1 MKKTTKLFSLALV
14 ALMSAVM
21 VSCDDPEPTPTP
33 EPEPTPEQGDPTVS
47 VTAGEVGEDWI
58 SFTITT
64 TNVKRAFYVAVEK
77 ELMPALEAEEGF
89 DLTEFVLSAPNMVM
103 EPNTAWSTVFEGR
116 RPNTTY
122 LVYAAGFQG
131 DKKVL
136 SECVEMTTLAHQY
149 ATTALPNPTSCD
161 VNHATLTTVDSYKF
175 TLANEDGSLNFSFN
189 VLTEKDSN
197 GVIPTGEYKVG
208 TFVAAGVIE
217 LTNISLEVDGLPMVI
232 SEGALD
238 IEMYDDGAKI
248 RLDGEFVIV
257 SGDSVTL
264 SYDGAVALSGLGG
277 GDTGTL
283 FTAATNLTS
292 AEGMEGVEAGWHEIQ
307 FFPVAESATVLDV
320 SFHSNPNKK
329 YLTAGTYYVCESQDS
344 ANAMGCP
351 NNWIGTTSFYQENIT
366 PYSIVAGKDSYV
378 EVVTRMDEGTDYYE
392 LTFSLKIRSMFDQSE
407 TVLKGTYKGALGF
420 VAQVEEEESILE
432 MAQYYVSITS
442 DGNTHTLNFFGPVP
456 TIGMTVV
463 VEGALPEVG
472 GDYVW
477 YDIVSGSFFDYIMA
491 QDDPSL
497 GDAPLL
503 EGSRIAIKR
512 FKDGADASDEGIVK
526 PFYGFKLEASVEGYD
541 IVGDWKSF
549 EDNIAAE

>member
-1 MKKTTKLFSLALV
+1 MKKLTKIFSFALV

-33 EPEPTPEQGDPTVS
+33 TPEPTPEQGDPTVS

-64 TNVKRAFYVAVEK
+64 TNVKRAFYVAVAED
-77 ELMPALEAEEGF
+77 MMAQISAEEGF
-89 DLTEFVLSAPNMVM
+89 DLMEFVLSAPNMVM
-103 EPNTAWSTVFEGR
+103 EPNTAWTTVFEGR
-116 RPNTTY
+116 TPNTTY

-149 ATTALPNPTSCD
+149 ATTALPTPTSCD
-161 VNHATLTTVDSYKF
+161 VIHTTLTTVDSYKF

-189 VLTEKDSN
+189 VLTEKGSN
-197 GVIPTGEYKVG
+197 GVIPTGEYEVG
-208 TFVAAGVIE
+208 TFMAAGVIE
-217 LTNISLEVDGLPMVI
+217 FANISLEVDGQPVVI
-232 SEGALD
+232 SEGTLD

-264 SYDGAVALSGLGG
+264 SYDGDVALSGLGG

-283 FTAATNLTS
+283 FTVAYNLTS
-292 AEGMEGVEAGWHEIQ
+292 TEGMEGVEAGWHEIQ
-307 FFPVAESATVLDV
+307 FFPAAESATMVDV
-320 SFHSNPNKK
+320 NFHSNPNKE
-329 YLTAGTYYVCESQDS
+329 YLTAGTYYVCESRES

-351 NNWIGTTSFYQENIT
+351 NNWIGTNSFYQENIT

-378 EVVTRMDEGTDYYE
+378 EVVTRMDEGIDYYE

-407 TVLKGTYKGALGF
+407 TVLEGTYKGALGF
-420 VAQVEEEESILE
+420 VAQVEEEDNTLE
-432 MAQYYVSITS
+432 MAQFYVSITS
-442 DGNTHTLNFFGPVP
+442 DGNTHTLNFFGPVQ
-456 TIGMTVV
+456 TIGMNVV
-463 VEGALPEVG
+463 IEGALPEVG
-472 GDYVW
+472 SDYVW
-477 YDIVSGSFFDYIMA
+477 YDVVSGSFFDYIMA

-497 GDAPLL
+497 SNASLL

-526 PFYGFKLEASVEGYD
+526 PYYGFKLEAMVEGYD
-541 IVGDWKSF
+541 LVGDWKSF
-549 EDNIAAE
+549 ESNNAAE